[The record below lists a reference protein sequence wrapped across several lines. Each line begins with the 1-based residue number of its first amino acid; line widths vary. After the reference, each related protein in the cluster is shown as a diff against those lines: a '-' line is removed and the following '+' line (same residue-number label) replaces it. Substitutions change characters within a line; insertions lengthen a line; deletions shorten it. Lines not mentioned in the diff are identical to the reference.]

1 MYKNIHV
8 SLCAACGIAKK
19 CPVFWK
25 QKLPPAFCKVV
36 SVARDIDNA
45 LTNVRPP
52 REVRKICKPVGGLTL
67 RRSAQ
72 ADVNTQCRLLL

>member
-1 MYKNIHV
+1 MRGVWYCQKV
-8 SLCAACGIAKK
+8 PPVLEAKIA
-19 CPVFWK
+19 
-25 QKLPPAFCKVV
+25 PAFCKVM
-36 SVARDIDNA
+36 SVARDIDKA